1 MDNNS
6 TNKNHDEISN
16 EINEQKN
23 IIHLSEND
31 TQNNDVDI
39 VDSNIVNQ
47 QVDNIDISKNDSKE
61 KKNWLYQLWHGNELL
76 IIMSLGL
83 LLMFISIFSDYKQ
96 KHAEINKESERL
108 DKEKAQYVSDKKL
121 PSEYW
126 CTLEKKLCFLPASYK
141 WMNTQYKQS
150 FYQFINQHFPGE
162 ASAIDN
168 YLNIRD
174 NPEKYSSNNER
185 INYIYLIIKHKSL
198 VNIDEAIQRMDELNE
213 VILKEKINSELE
225 QDKSVNPST
234 MNKTLTSDHTNL
246 MPQKDNTLGNIS
258 AEPIIDQPPVTNN
271 VIEEIPEPN
280 VELPQPAQQQ
290 QPQSTISITKIR

>member
-6 TNKNHDEISN
+6 TNKNHDEI
-16 EINEQKN
+16 NEQKAY
-23 IIHLSEND
+23 IHLSENN

-47 QVDNIDISKNDSKE
+47 QVDNDADISKNDSKE

-83 LLMFISIFSDYKQ
+83 LLMFIFILSDSQQ
-96 KHAEINKESERL
+96 KRAEIN
-108 DKEKAQYVSDKKL
+108 KEKAQYVSNRNL

-126 CTLEKKLCFLPASYK
+126 CTLEKKLCFLPESYK
-141 WMNTQYKQS
+141 LMNTQYKQS
-150 FYQFINQHFPGE
+150 FYQFINQHFPVE
-162 ASAIDN
+162 ASNIDN

-174 NPEKYSSNNER
+174 NPEKYYSNNER
-185 INYIYLIIKHKSL
+185 INYIYLIIKHKTL

-234 MNKTLTSDHTNL
+234 MNKTLTNDHTNL
-246 MPQKDNTLGNIS
+246 MPQKDNAVDNIHT
-258 AEPIIDQPPVTNN
+258 EPTIYPPPIIHHTIDKL
-271 VIEEIPEPN
+271 PEPN
-280 VELPQPAQQQ
+280 TAQQ
-290 QPQSTISITKIR
+290 PSISITKIR

>member
-16 EINEQKN
+16 EINEQKAY
-23 IIHLSEND
+23 IHLSKNN
-31 TQNNDVDI
+31 TQNNDIDI

-47 QVDNIDISKNDSKE
+47 QVDNDADISKNDSKE

-83 LLMFISIFSDYKQ
+83 LLMFIFILSDSQQ
-96 KHAEINKESERL
+96 KRAEINKEK
-108 DKEKAQYVSDKKL
+108 DQYVSNRNL

-126 CTLEKKLCFLPASYK
+126 CTLEKKLCFLPESYK
-141 WMNTQYKQS
+141 LMNTQYKQS

-162 ASAIDN
+162 ASNIDN

-174 NPEKYSSNNER
+174 NPEKYYSNNER
-185 INYIYLIIKHKSL
+185 INYIYLIIKHKIL

-234 MNKTLTSDHTNL
+234 MNKTLTNDHTNL
-246 MPQKDNTLGNIS
+246 MPQKDNAVDNIHT
-258 AEPIIDQPPVTNN
+258 EPTIYPPPIIHHTID
-271 VIEEIPEPN
+271 ELPEPN
-280 VELPQPAQQQ
+280 TAPQP
-290 QPQSTISITKIR
+290 SISITKIR

>member
-1 MDNNS
+1 MNNNS

-16 EINEQKN
+16 EMNEQKDN
-23 IIHLSEND
+23 VSLSES
-31 TQNNDVDI
+31 NNADS
-39 VDSNIVNQ
+39 VDSSVLTTTNQ
-47 QVDNIDISKNDSKE
+47 PVDNADISTNDPKE
-61 KKNWLYQLWHGNELL
+61 KKNWFYQLWHGNEIL
-76 IIMSLGL
+76 IILSLGL
-83 LLMFISIFSDYKQ
+83 LLVLMFILSDYQ
-96 KHAEINKESERL
+96 QERAEINKESERL
-108 DKEKAQYVSDKKL
+108 DKEKAQYVSNKKL

-198 VNIDEAIQRMDELNE
+198 VNIDEAIQRMDELND

-225 QDKSVNPST
+225 KDKSVSPST
-234 MNKTLTSDHTNL
+234 VNKTLANDHTNL
-246 MPQKDNTLGNIS
+246 MPQKDNAVSNIS
-258 AEPIIDQPPVTNN
+258 PEPVIDQPPVTNN
-271 VIEEIPEPN
+271 VIDEFPEPN
-280 VELPQPAQQQ
+280 AVLPQPAQQQ

>member
-16 EINEQKN
+16 EINEQKAY
-23 IIHLSEND
+23 IHLSKNN
-31 TQNNDVDI
+31 TQNNDIDI

-47 QVDNIDISKNDSKE
+47 QVDNDTDISKNDSKE

-83 LLMFISIFSDYKQ
+83 LLMFIFILSDSQQ
-96 KHAEINKESERL
+96 KRAEINKEK
-108 DKEKAQYVSDKKL
+108 DQYVSNRNL

-126 CTLEKKLCFLPASYK
+126 CTLEKKLCFLPESYK
-141 WMNTQYKQS
+141 LMNTQYKQS

-162 ASAIDN
+162 ASNIDN

-174 NPEKYSSNNER
+174 NPEKYYSNNER
-185 INYIYLIIKHKSL
+185 INYIYLIIKHKIL

-234 MNKTLTSDHTNL
+234 MNKTLTNDHTNL
-246 MPQKDNTLGNIS
+246 MPQKDNTVSNIS
-258 AEPIIDQPPVTNN
+258 AEPIIYPPPVTNN

-280 VELPQPAQQQ
+280 AAPQQQPAQ
-290 QPQSTISITKIR
+290 QSTISITKIR

>member
-16 EINEQKN
+16 EINEQKAY
-23 IIHLSEND
+23 IHLSENN

-39 VDSNIVNQ
+39 LDSNIVNQ
-47 QVDNIDISKNDSKE
+47 QVDNDADISKNDFKE
-61 KKNWLYQLWHGNELL
+61 KKNLLYQLWHGNELL
-76 IIMSLGL
+76 IIVSLGL
-83 LLMFISIFSDYKQ
+83 LLVVMFIFSQ
-96 KHAEINKESERL
+96 KRVEINKELERF

-141 WMNTQYKQS
+141 LMNTQYKQS

-162 ASAIDN
+162 ASTIDN

-198 VNIDEAIQRMDELNE
+198 VNIDEAIQRMDELNDL
-213 VILKEKINSELE
+213 ILKEKINSELE
-225 QDKSVNPST
+225 TDKS
-234 MNKTLTSDHTNL
+234 MNSSIANKILTNDHANL
-246 MPQKDNTLGNIS
+246 MPQKDNTVDNIQ
-258 AEPIIDQPPVTNN
+258 AEPIIYPPPVTNN
-271 VIEEIPEPN
+271 MIDEIPEPN
-280 VELPQPAQQQ
+280 AAQQS
-290 QPQSTISITKIR
+290 QSTISITKIR

>member
-6 TNKNHDEISN
+6 TNKNHDEI
-16 EINEQKN
+16 NEQKAY
-23 IIHLSEND
+23 IHLSENN

-47 QVDNIDISKNDSKE
+47 QVDNDADISKNDSKE

-83 LLMFISIFSDYKQ
+83 LLMFIFILSDDQQ
-96 KHAEINKESERL
+96 KRAEIN
-108 DKEKAQYVSDKKL
+108 KEKAQYVSNRNL

-150 FYQFINQHFPGE
+150 FYQFINQHFPVE

-198 VNIDEAIQRMDELNE
+198 VNIDEAIQRMDELND
-213 VILKEKINSELE
+213 VILKEKINSEIE
-225 QDKSVNPST
+225 EKKSFSPST
-234 MNKTLTSDHTNL
+234 ANKTLTSDHTNL
-246 MPQKDNTLGNIS
+246 MPQKDNTLGNII

-271 VIEEIPEPN
+271 VIEEISEPN
-280 VELPQPAQQQ
+280 EALPQPA

>member
-6 TNKNHDEISN
+6 TNKKHDGISN
-16 EINEQKN
+16 EINEQKAY
-23 IIHLSEND
+23 IHLSENN

-39 VDSNIVNQ
+39 LDSNIVNQ
-47 QVDNIDISKNDSKE
+47 QVDNDADISKNDFKE
-61 KKNWLYQLWHGNELL
+61 KKNLLYQLWHGNELL
-76 IIMSLGL
+76 IIVSLGL
-83 LLMFISIFSDYKQ
+83 LLVVMFIFSQ
-96 KHAEINKESERL
+96 KRVEINKELERF

-141 WMNTQYKQS
+141 LMNTQYKQS

-162 ASAIDN
+162 ASTIDN

-198 VNIDEAIQRMDELNE
+198 VNIDEAIQRMDELNDL
-213 VILKEKINSELE
+213 ILKEKINSELE
-225 QDKSVNPST
+225 TDKS
-234 MNKTLTSDHTNL
+234 MNSSIANKILTNDHANL
-246 MPQKDNTLGNIS
+246 MPQKDNTVDNIQ
-258 AEPIIDQPPVTNN
+258 AEPIIYPPPVTNN
-271 VIEEIPEPN
+271 MIDEIPEPN
-280 VELPQPAQQQ
+280 AAQQS
-290 QPQSTISITKIR
+290 QSTISITKIR

>member
-6 TNKNHDEISN
+6 TNKNHDEI
-16 EINEQKN
+16 NEQKDSIN
-23 IIHLSEND
+23 LSKND
-31 TQNNDVDI
+31 TQKNDVDI

-47 QVDNIDISKNDSKE
+47 QVDNTVDISKNDSKE

-83 LLMFISIFSDYKQ
+83 LLVFIFILSDSQQ
-96 KHAEINKESERL
+96 KRAEINKESERL

-126 CTLEKKLCFLPASYK
+126 CTLEKKLCFLPTSYK
-141 WMNTQYKQS
+141 LMNTQYKQS
-150 FYQFINQHFPGE
+150 FYQFINQHFPGD
-162 ASAIDN
+162 ASSIDN

-198 VNIDEAIQRMDELNE
+198 VNIDEAIQRMDELND

-225 QDKSVNPST
+225 QDKSVNSST
-234 MNKTLTSDHTNL
+234 VNKTLTNDHTNL
-246 MPQKDNTLGNIS
+246 MPQKDNTVSNIS
-258 AEPIIDQPPVTNN
+258 AEPIIYPPPVTNN

-280 VELPQPAQQQ
+280 AVPQQQPA
-290 QPQSTISITKIR
+290 PQSTISITKIK

>member
-16 EINEQKN
+16 EINEQKAY
-23 IIHLSEND
+23 IHLSENN

-39 VDSNIVNQ
+39 LDSNIVNQ
-47 QVDNIDISKNDSKE
+47 QVDNDADISKNDFKE
-61 KKNWLYQLWHGNELL
+61 KKNLLYQLWHGNELL
-76 IIMSLGL
+76 IIVSLGL
-83 LLMFISIFSDYKQ
+83 LLVVMFIFSQ
-96 KHAEINKESERL
+96 KRVEINKELERF

-141 WMNTQYKQS
+141 LMNTQYKQS
-150 FYQFINQHFPGE
+150 FYQFINQHFTGE
-162 ASAIDN
+162 ASTIDN

-198 VNIDEAIQRMDELNE
+198 VNIDEAIQRMDELNDL
-213 VILKEKINSELE
+213 ILKEKINSELE
-225 QDKSVNPST
+225 TDKSMNSSIA
-234 MNKTLTSDHTNL
+234 NKTLTNDHANL
-246 MPQKDNTLGNIS
+246 MPQKDNTVDNIQ
-258 AEPIIDQPPVTNN
+258 AEPIIYPPPVTNN
-271 VIEEIPEPN
+271 MIDEIPEPN
-280 VELPQPAQQQ
+280 AAQQS
-290 QPQSTISITKIR
+290 QSTISITKIR

>member
-16 EINEQKN
+16 EINEQKAY
-23 IIHLSEND
+23 IHLSKNN
-31 TQNNDVDI
+31 TQNNDIDI

-47 QVDNIDISKNDSKE
+47 QVDNDADISKNDSKE

-83 LLMFISIFSDYKQ
+83 LLMFIFILSDSQQ
-96 KHAEINKESERL
+96 KRAEINKEK
-108 DKEKAQYVSDKKL
+108 DQYVSNRNL

-126 CTLEKKLCFLPASYK
+126 CTLEKKLCFLPESYK
-141 WMNTQYKQS
+141 LMNTQYKQS

-162 ASAIDN
+162 ASNIDN

-174 NPEKYSSNNER
+174 NPEKYYSNNER
-185 INYIYLIIKHKSL
+185 INYIYLIIKHKIL

-234 MNKTLTSDHTNL
+234 MNKTLTNDHTNL
-246 MPQKDNTLGNIS
+246 MPQKDNAVDNIHT
-258 AEPIIDQPPVTNN
+258 EPTIYPPPIIHHTID
-271 VIEEIPEPN
+271 ELPEPN
-280 VELPQPAQQQ
+280 TAQQPAPQP
-290 QPQSTISITKIR
+290 SISITKIR